1 MTDAREHVTIKQV
14 FRKERKVVSQ
24 VRRLRDEFAHMGLYV
39 KTLFKWV
46 LLGGIIGV
54 AGGVIGSLFHIGV
67 NYATAVRGA
76 HPWILYLLPVGG
88 LAIVGLYKLCHLE
101 GKGTN
106 AIIESV
112 HFGES
117 VPILLVPVIFVS
129 TVITHLCGGS
139 AGREGAALQIGGGLG
154 FQAGKLLRL
163 GEKDLPLA
171 TLCGMSGVFSALF
184 GTPLT
189 ATVFALEVISV
200 GVLYLLPVGGLA
212 IVGLYKLCHLEG
224 KGTNAIIESV
234 HFGESVPILL
244 VPVIFVSTVI
254 THLCGGSAGREG
266 AALQIGGGLGFQ
278 AGKLLR
284 LGEKDLPLA
293 TLCGMSGVFSA
304 LFGTPLTATVFA
316 LEVISVGVLYYA
328 GLVPCITAA
337 MAAFGVSTLMGVEPT
352 RFTVSMPRVT
362 LELMLPV
369 VVLSIL
375 CALVSI
381 LFCKGLHWTEHLL
394 TRSFRNPWLRVL
406 AGAAILIVL
415 SLLTNGDYNGAGMDV
430 IARALRGNVSGWAW
444 LWKLLFT
451 AVTIGC
457 GFKGGE
463 VVPSFFVG
471 AAFGCFMGGL
481 LGLPAGFAAAI
492 GLVAVF
498 CGAVNCPVASV
509 LLSVELFG
517 SAGAPY
523 FAVACA
529 LSYLLSGY
537 CGLYSSQTILYSKLR
552 AEFINVRTHE

>member
-1 MTDAREHVTIKQV
+1 MDKWKKTIM
-14 FRKERKVVSQ
+14 
-24 VRRLRDEFAHMGLYV
+24 HMGAYPAALG
-39 KTLFKWV
+39 KWV

-67 NYATAVRGA
+67 NYATAIRGA

-88 LAIVGLYKLCHLE
+88 LAIVGLYKLCRLE

-154 FQAGKLLRL
+154 YEAGKLL
-163 GEKDLPLA
+163 
-171 TLCGMSGVFSALF
+171 
-184 GTPLT
+184 
-189 ATVFALEVISV
+189 
-200 GVLYLLPVGGLA
+200 
-212 IVGLYKLCHLEG
+212 H
-224 KGTNAIIESV
+224 
-234 HFGESVPILL
+234 
-244 VPVIFVSTVI
+244 
-254 THLCGGSAGREG
+254 
-266 AALQIGGGLGFQ
+266 
-278 AGKLLR
+278 

-352 RFTVSMPRVT
+352 RFAVAMPPVT
-362 LELMLPV
+362 LETMVPV
-369 VVLSIL
+369 VALAIL
-375 CALVSI
+375 CAVVSI
-381 LFCKGLHWTEHLL
+381 LFCKGLHWTERLL
-394 TRSFRNPWLRVL
+394 DRGFRSPWVRVL
-406 AGAAILIVL
+406 AGSVLLIGM

-430 IARALRGNVSGWAW
+430 IARALAGEANGWAW
-444 LWKLLFT
+444 LLKILFT

-471 AAFGCFMGGL
+471 ATFGCVFGGL
-481 LGLPAGFAAAI
+481 LGLPPAFAAAI
-492 GLVAVF
+492 GLVSVF
-498 CGAVNCPVASV
+498 CGAVNCPIASV
-509 LLSVELFG
+509 ILSIELFG
-517 SAGAPY
+517 SGGLVY
-523 FAVACA
+523 FAAACA
-529 LSYLLSGY
+529 ISYLLSGY
-537 CGLYSSQTILYSKLR
+537 CGLYSSQTILYSKLK
-552 AEFINVRTHE
+552 AEFINVHTHE